1 VSRQR
6 RRASARDQAPS
17 GFSGALQQLC
27 DSTDALSAA
36 LVDSV
41 GETVDYA
48 GILEPFETRVA
59 AAEWGLI
66 IQTLKSTLSSTWA
79 ETAELCFRGRRRS
92 FVIVT
97 LGQGYAIVLELPA
110 RRLHVSPRAIVEA
123 VRTISE
129 EAGLEL
135 PGNWTA
141 VRERWTRVNIQ
152 SDRRFRRPKAIWREG
167 RWFTVEILGR
177 LARDQL
183 QSCETGYRVRIEN
196 GAEIT
201 LVREPLNHWYADD
214 PVMPAYSQLDT
225 NSKAQGGPGDHRT

>member
-1 VSRQR
+1 MNRRR
-6 RRASARDQAPS
+6 RRASARDQSPS

-27 DSTDALSAA
+27 DSTNALSAA

-41 GETVDYA
+41 GETVDYV
-48 GILEPFETRVA
+48 GILDPFETRVA

-66 IQTLKSTLSSTWA
+66 IETLKSTPSSTWS
-79 ETAELCFRGRRRS
+79 ETAELYFRGRRRS

-97 LGQGYAIVLELPA
+97 LGQGYALVLELPA

-129 EAGLEL
+129 EAGLEV

-141 VRERWTRVNIQ
+141 VRERWTRVNVQ
-152 SDRRFRRPKAIWREG
+152 SDRRFRRPNAIWREG

-183 QSCETGYRVRIEN
+183 RSCETGYRVRIEN

-214 PVMPAYSQLDT
+214 PVMPT
-225 NSKAQGGPGDHRT
+225 NPQFDGKSEA

>member
-1 VSRQR
+1 VNR
-6 RRASARDQAPS
+6 RRRPASARDQSPS
-17 GFSGALQQLC
+17 GFSAALQQLC
-27 DSTDALSAA
+27 DSTNALSAA

-48 GILEPFETRVA
+48 GVLDPFETRVA

-66 IQTLKSTLSSTWA
+66 IEVLKCTPSGTWS
-79 ETAELCFRGRRRS
+79 ETAELYFRGRRRS

-97 LGQGYAIVLELPA
+97 LGQGYALVLELPA
-110 RRLHVSPRAIVEA
+110 RRLYVSPRAIVEA

-129 EAGLEL
+129 EAGLEI

-141 VRERWTRVNIQ
+141 IRERWTRVSVQ
-152 SDRRFRRPKAIWREG
+152 SDRRFRRPVAVWREG
-167 RWFTVEILGR
+167 RWFAVEILGR

-183 QSCETGYRVRIEN
+183 RSSETGYRVRIEN

-214 PVMPAYSQLDT
+214 PLAPSIPQFDT
-225 NSKAQGGPGDHRT
+225 KSSAQGAPRDP

>member
-1 VSRQR
+1 MNRQR
-6 RRASARDQAPS
+6 GRTSIRDQAPS
-17 GFSGALQQLC
+17 GFSGALEQLC
-27 DSTDALSAA
+27 DSANALSAA

-48 GILEPFETRVA
+48 GVLEPFETRVA

-66 IQTLKSTLSSTWA
+66 IETLKSTPSSTWS
-79 ETAELCFRGRRRS
+79 ETAELYFRGRRRS

-97 LGQGYAIVLELPA
+97 LGQGYALVLELPA
-110 RRLHVSPRAIVEA
+110 RRLHVSARAIVEA

-129 EAGLEL
+129 EAGLEV

-141 VRERWTRVNIQ
+141 IRERWTRVNVQ
-152 SDRRFRRPKAIWREG
+152 SDRRFRRPQAIWREG
-167 RWFTVEILGR
+167 RWLSVEVLGR
-177 LARDQL
+177 VARDQL
-183 QSCETGYRVRIEN
+183 RSCEAGYRVRIEN

-214 PVMPAYSQLDT
+214 PVMR
-225 NSKAQGGPGDHRT
+225 G